1 MSKVAEKFAPANEG
15 VFEADSVDLREIA
28 LLNKKKAAADAAEAE
43 YKAQRDVVLKRFK
56 RVGAKKF
63 THAGQTIATITE
75 AIPRT
80 TFDPKLLFK
89 LAPKAAEKAKK
100 VTYSDRISLPG
111 LK

>member
-1 MSKVAEKFAPANEG
+1 MSKMDEKFAPANEG
-15 VFEADSVDLREIA
+15 VFEADATDRREINR
-28 LLNKKKAAADAAEAE
+28 LNEKKAALAIAKAE
-43 YKAQRDVVLKRFK
+43 YEAQREVTLKRFK

-63 THAGQTIATITE
+63 THAGVTIATITE

-100 VTYSDRISLPG
+100 VTFSDRINLPG